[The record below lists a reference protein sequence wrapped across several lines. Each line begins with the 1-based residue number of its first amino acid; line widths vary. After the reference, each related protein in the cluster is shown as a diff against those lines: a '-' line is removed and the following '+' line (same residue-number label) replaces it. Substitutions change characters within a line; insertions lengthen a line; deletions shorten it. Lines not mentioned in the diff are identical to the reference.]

1 VGLWHNL
8 SLCRIRQKQFDEA
21 RTALDQLLTV
31 SPRYTHGYLMRAE
44 VSLEQKDTL
53 AAERDYDH
61 AIELDRFDPDT
72 WASRAMLRLQQEHY
86 KEAEDDL
93 DQAVHLSVRNAGV
106 YINRALARYHQN
118 NLRGAMSDY
127 DFALDVEPNNF
138 IGHYNRG
145 LLRAQVGD
153 DNRAI
158 EDFNFVIDME
168 PDNMM
173 AIFNRALLLDQTG
186 DLRGAEKDY
195 TTVINE
201 YPNFWTGYQY
211 RAQVRRKLG
220 DAKGADADEFKLLK
234 AQIDKMNGVKQKT
247 DNTRKKS
254 DKNMDNYRKIVV
266 ADNDE
271 ADERYA
277 SAYRGRVQDKN
288 VTVTPRP
295 LFALTYYERHDDV
308 KSQVNYYKAIEE
320 LNARHILPERLKV
333 TNEEAPLTEAQV
345 NKHFASIDQFSARLD
360 QNPADTEARF
370 ARALDFYLVQDFD
383 AALEDLTELIN
394 QQPDYFLAYFCRSL
408 IRSKQIEYQKNEKAE
423 TDTQD
428 ARMTKAMDYD
438 LVKRDLDRVVELA
451 PDFVYGYYNRAA
463 VLSTLKDYHGALAD
477 YDKVLQLDEK
487 NADAYYNRGLTHIFL
502 GNNKQGV
509 HDLSQAGELGLFQ
522 AYNILKRFTERK
534 E

>member
-1 VGLWHNL
+1 
-8 SLCRIRQKQFDEA
+8 
-21 RTALDQLLTV
+21 
-31 SPRYTHGYLMRAE
+31 
-44 VSLEQKDTL
+44 
-53 AAERDYDH
+53 
-61 AIELDRFDPDT
+61 
-72 WASRAMLRLQQEHY
+72 LRLQQERY

-158 EDFNFVIDME
+158 EDFNFVIEME

-195 TTVINE
+195 STVINE

-220 DAKGADADEFKLLK
+220 NVKGADADEFKLLK
-234 AQIDKMNGVKQKT
+234 AQIDKMNGVKQKN

-288 VTVTPRP
+288 VTVSPRP

-320 LNARHILPERLKV
+320 LNARRVLPARLKV

-345 NKHFASIDQFSARLD
+345 NKHFASIDAFSARLD
-360 QNPADTEARF
+360 ANPEDIDARF
-370 ARALDFYLVQDFD
+370 ARAIDFYLVQDFD
-383 AALEDLTELIN
+383 AALEDLTEVIRRRD
-394 QQPDYFLAYFCRSL
+394 DYFLAYFCRSL
-408 IRSKQIEYQKNEKAE
+408 IRSKQIEYQKMNDTHDTDNTDEARLVKAV
-423 TDTQD
+423 
-428 ARMTKAMDYD
+428 DYD
-438 LVKRDLDRVVELA
+438 LVKRDLDKVVELA
-451 PDFVYGYYNRAA
+451 PDFIYGYYNRAA
-463 VLSTLKDYHGALAD
+463 VLSTLKDYRGALAD
-477 YDKVLQLDEK
+477 YDKVIQLDEK

-502 GNNKQGV
+502 GNNRQGV
-509 HDLSQAGELGLFQ
+509 RDLSQAGELGLFQ
-522 AYNILKRFTERK
+522 AYNIIKRFTDRK
-534 E
+534 EE